1 MTNKKPPADDKT
13 PADSDQVAEDTSV
26 EVPYPGLKGTQF
38 DKDADPR
45 DAQLAEL
52 RRRLAERDAQ
62 DEKDQE
68 IARLQA
74 ELDGAPPGN
83 PWASV
88 PKVGSVPDDQLDPQ
102 VRHILARLAAAEARN
117 EELTRQINSGQV
129 GVSRE
134 PAAAPTARL
143 YLANGASLDVE
154 TSVPTH
160 HYDEDGKL
168 HRVVFAELVDQAA

>member
-1 MTNKKPPADDKT
+1 MTTNKPKDNPKA
-13 PADSDQVAEDTSV
+13 AEDQAADPTAAQLDQAD
-26 EVPYPGLKGTQF
+26 E
-38 DKDADPR
+38 DPR
-45 DAQLAEL
+45 DAQLADL

-83 PWASV
+83 PWTSV
-88 PKVGSVPDDQLDPQ
+88 PKVGSVPEDKLDPQ
-102 VRHILARLAAAEARN
+102 VREILAQLRDAQARN
-117 EELTRQINSGQV
+117 EELLREINSGKT

-134 PAAAPTARL
+134 PATAPTARL
-143 YLANGASLDVE
+143 YLANGSSVDVN

-160 HYDEDGKL
+160 HYADDGTL
-168 HRVVFAELVDQAA
+168 HRVVYAELVDQAA